1 MSILFIEL
9 LFFISLIIVV
19 MISTNTYLSNGYQ
32 VQNTSE
38 ISNQILHNQSVP
50 INSTN
55 SKILDKRDIA
65 LNQSKQSEKRMSSGE
80 LGTPLNGIPT
90 NIQRYIIQLS
100 NSSPSEISSFPINDL
115 SIETTVNILKGL
127 SVKNLFKVLNSISV
141 DDLST
146 LLHKLNP
153 DLTKLILNKLPTSE
167 KSDIQNR
174 IKSQQ

>member
-1 MSILFIEL
+1 
-9 LFFISLIIVV
+9 
-19 MISTNTYLSNGYQ
+19 MISANTCLSNGYQ
-32 VQNTSE
+32 IQNTSN
-38 ISNQILHNQSVP
+38 ISKQIHNNQSIP

-55 SKILDKRDIA
+55 SKIVDKRAIA
-65 LNQSKQSEKRMSSGE
+65 LNQSKQSEKRMSSDE
-80 LGTPLNGIPT
+80 LGTPINGIPT

-115 SIETTVNILKGL
+115 STENTVSILKGL

-146 LLHKLNP
+146 LLHRLNP
-153 DLTKLILNKLPTSE
+153 DLTNLILNKLSTNE